1 MVSEPKKGPSVRL
14 IVTALLL
21 LAVSAGVGAFV
32 PIALCPAC
40 DGTGTSKA
48 IRDNSKGGIIGAKLG
63 ACPPCSGRGKVTLL
77 GKLRVPSIDP
87 SLLPTPPAL
96 PK

>member
-1 MVSEPKKGPSVRL
+1 MSEPKKAPSVRL

-21 LAVSAGVGAFV
+21 LAVSAGVLAVV

-40 DGTGTSKA
+40 DGTGTNSF
-48 IRDNSKGGIIGAKLG
+48 IRDNRKGGIIGSASG
-63 ACPPCSGRGKVTLL
+63 ACAPCAGRGKLTLL
-77 GKLRVPSIDP
+77 RKFNVPSVDKSMLP
-87 SLLPTPPAL
+87 SPPAL